1 MSPPVGGRR
10 GPLTELD
17 GRRVRL
23 VRTSLDGDRG
33 GRPVPCG
40 DGPIWVLESEPVSHE
55 G

>member
-1 MSPPVGGRR
+1 
-10 GPLTELD
+10 
-17 GRRVRL
+17 
-23 VRTSLDGDRG
+23 VRTSLDGDHG